1 MFARRR
7 PRKSGRP
14 AGKLMSANTAD
25 TFVSLCAKSEQHPHN
40 QVKLIGAHAAGGE
53 SKGSQRAELSRE
65 EKVGAG
71 PVNKIRKLASVAGY
85 IGTKVTRREKESAQ
99 VGRIRSVLSAGCI
112 DFKFHGWL
120 EFQLGPPTGAGQSA
134 YRCRGTAEGTIEHH
148 APADAGAEPT
158 DGSSGVEFAAE
169 LKILSEGDAPI
180 RVCHPAVD
188 SAIEAPILAVVIAS
202 YSQNERLSSNLVTP
216 FQTASVARLPGT
228 LSGAGNAQELIL
240 RRF

>member
-1 MFARRR
+1 
-7 PRKSGRP
+7 
-14 AGKLMSANTAD
+14 MSATIAD
-25 TFVSLCAKSEQHPHN
+25 TFVSLSAKSEQHPHN
-40 QVKLIGAHAAGGE
+40 QVKLIGAHTAGGE
-53 SKGSQRAELSRE
+53 RKGSQRAEFSRK

-85 IGTKVTRREKESAQ
+85 IGSNVTRGEKESAQ

-120 EFQLGPPTGAGQSA
+120 EFELGPTTCAGQSA
-134 YRCRGTAEGTIEHH
+134 YRCRRIAEGTIEHH
-148 APADAGAEPT
+148 TPADAGAEPT

-169 LKILSEGDAPI
+169 LKILSEGDAPV
-180 RVCHPAVD
+180 RVCNPAVD

-202 YSQNERLSSNLVTP
+202 YCQNERLTSNLVTP

-228 LSGAGNAQELIL
+228 FSGAGNTQELI
-240 RRF
+240 RWRFSGKRIKNSTG